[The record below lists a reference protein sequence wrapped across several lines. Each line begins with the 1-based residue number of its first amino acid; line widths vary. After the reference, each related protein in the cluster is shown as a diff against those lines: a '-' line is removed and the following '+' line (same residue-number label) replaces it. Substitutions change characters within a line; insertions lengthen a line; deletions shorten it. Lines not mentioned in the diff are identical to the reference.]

1 KELESQVTSLA
12 KREEDAADIK
22 SKAMSLLKYAEKTAE
37 TKGREVNDRMA
48 EQQALLEAQ
57 QKELGKVTR
66 AREDLEQ
73 REHRFDT
80 AKAEFEARAKAV
92 EQREK
97 RLKTQGDALE
107 RERAESKTM
116 LKQLEVEGE
125 RVSQKEAAVEALV
138 APAAW
143 KTSDRPTE
151 PANRKRGGR
160 GRRSQT
166 TGRK

>member
-1 KELESQVTSLA
+1 
-12 KREEDAADIK
+12 
-22 SKAMSLLKYAEKTAE
+22 
-37 TKGREVNDRMA
+37 
-48 EQQALLEAQ
+48 ALLEAQ

-97 RLKTQGDALE
+97 RLKTQSDALE

-125 RVSQKEAAVEALV
+125 RVSQKEAGAGLGGPLGQSPPSGLEDVRS
-138 APAAW
+138 
-143 KTSDRPTE
+143 TDR
-151 PANRKRGGR
+151 
-160 GRRSQT
+160 
-166 TGRK
+166 TGQP